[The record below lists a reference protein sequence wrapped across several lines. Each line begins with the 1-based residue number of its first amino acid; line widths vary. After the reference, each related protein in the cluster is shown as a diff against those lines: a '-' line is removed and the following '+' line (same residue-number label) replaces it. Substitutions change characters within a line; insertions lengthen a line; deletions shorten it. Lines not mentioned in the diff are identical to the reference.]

1 MTSLVGVSSSSLPHA
16 SAPEL
21 LHIATRIGAQ
31 CLDLRAGRGQGWESR
46 LDLIAERM
54 PVAFV
59 GVSATLGTGVP
70 ADPAPGLMRVVLKR
84 RIPLRFFVA
93 PLADVAAVRR
103 FGADVDRLRDT
114 WGPDLRLVVEP
125 HAATPALALL
135 DEVLARHGIGAVV
148 DTLGLVRLR
157 STIAQARLFL
167 LRHAVAVQVK
177 GLTRRDGSYRHVG
190 LNSTPSLTAWTLAL
204 IGDTALPVTVET
216 KAGTAA
222 QDIRTL
228 RRALTRRDG
237 PSPTLVPPEVAS
249 CVSVS

>member
-1 MTSLVGVSSSSLPHA
+1 MTPLVGVSSSSLPHA

-31 CLDLRAGRGQGWESR
+31 CLDLWAGRGEGWDPQ

-59 GVSATLGTGVP
+59 GVSATLGSGVP
-70 ADPAPGLMRVVLKR
+70 ADLTPGVMRVVLKR
-84 RIPLRFFVA
+84 RIPLRLFVA

-125 HAATPALALL
+125 HAATPTLALL
-135 DEVLARHGIGAVV
+135 DEVLAQHGIGAVV

-157 STIAQARLFL
+157 ASIAAARAFL

-177 GLTRRDGSYRHVG
+177 GLTRRDGTYRHVG
-190 LNSTPSLTAWTLAL
+190 LNSTPSLTAWTLTL
-204 IGDTALPVTVET
+204 IDGAALPVTVET
-216 KAGTAA
+216 RSGTAA
-222 QDIRTL
+222 QDIRIL
-228 RRALTRRDG
+228 RRALTSHHH
-237 PSPTLVPPEVAS
+237 PLPVPPEVAS